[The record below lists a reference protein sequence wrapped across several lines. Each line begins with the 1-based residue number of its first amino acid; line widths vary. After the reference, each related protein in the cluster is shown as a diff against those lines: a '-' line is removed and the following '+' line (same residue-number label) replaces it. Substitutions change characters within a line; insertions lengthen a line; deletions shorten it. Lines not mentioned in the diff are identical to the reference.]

1 MVKTLQGEAAA
12 PAAAPAPKAPERK
25 RWLAIADRRL
35 SPYAYISPFFLLFL
49 VFGMFPLAYTAWVSL
64 HRWHI
69 FGDREFIGLANYTNL
84 VADPKFITSLVN
96 TFSILVLS
104 TVPQLLLAL
113 LLATVLHR
121 NLLRGAHLFKV
132 GLLMPFIT
140 STVAVAVIFESIFG
154 FNYGIVNAAIELVG
168 LDRINWQANRFASHV
183 AISTM
188 IMWRWTGY
196 NALIYLAALQAIPKD
211 VHEAAAIDGAS
222 RTQQFFLVTI
232 PMLRPVILFTVILS
246 TIGGLQIFAEPMLFN
261 PGISIEGGNA
271 NQFLTTTLYLYGQ
284 AFRQFK
290 FGYASAIAMM
300 LFLIIVLTSLVNYLL
315 ARRIASPS

>member
-1 MVKTLQGEAAA
+1 MLKMLQGSRAAA
-12 PAAAPAPKAPERK
+12 VHDGRR
-25 RWLAIADRRL
+25 RWLAKADRTL
-35 SPYAYISPFFLLFL
+35 SPYAYISPFFLLFF
-49 VFGMFPLAYTAWVSL
+49 VFGMFPLVYTAWVSL

-69 FGDREFIGLANYTNL
+69 FGEREFIGITNYMNL
-84 VADPKFITSLVN
+84 VTDPKFITSLAN

-113 LLATVLHR
+113 VLATVLHR
-121 NLLRGAHLFKV
+121 NLLKGAHLFKV

-154 FNYGIVNAAIELVG
+154 LNYGIVNAVVELIG
-168 LDRINWQANRFASHV
+168 LDRVNWQSDRFASHV

-196 NALIYLAALQAIPKD
+196 NALIYLAGLQAIPKD

-222 RTQQFFLVTI
+222 RAQQLFLVTI
-232 PMLRPVILFTVILS
+232 PMLRPVILFTIILS
-246 TIGGLQIFAEPMLFN
+246 TIGGLQIFAEPMLFQ
-261 PGISIEGGNA
+261 PGIGIEGGNA

-300 LFLIIVLTSLVNYLL
+300 LFVIIVLTSLVNYVL
-315 ARRIASPS
+315 ARRISSPS

>member
-1 MVKTLQGEAAA
+1 MLKMLQGGRAAA
-12 PAAAPAPKAPERK
+12 DGDGRR
-25 RWLAIADRRL
+25 RWLAVADRTL
-35 SPYAYISPFFLLFL
+35 SPYAYISPFFLLFF
-49 VFGMFPLAYTAWVSL
+49 VFGMFPLVYTAWVSL

-69 FGDREFIGLANYTNL
+69 FGDREFIGILNYTNL
-84 VADPKFITSLVN
+84 FSDPKFITSLVN

-104 TVPQLLLAL
+104 TLPQLLLAL
-113 LLATVLHR
+113 VVATVLHR
-121 NLLRGAHLFKV
+121 NLLRGAHLLKV

-154 FNYGIVNAAIELVG
+154 LNYGIVNALVELVG
-168 LDRINWQANRFASHV
+168 LDRINWQSDRFASHV

-196 NALIYLAALQAIPKD
+196 NALIYLAGLQAIPKD

-222 RTQQFFLVTI
+222 RWQQLFHVTI

-246 TIGGLQIFAEPMLFN
+246 TIGGLQIFAEPMLFQ
-261 PGISIEGGNA
+261 PGVGIEGGNA

-290 FGYASAIAMM
+290 FGYASAVAMM
-300 LFLIIVLTSLVNYLL
+300 LFVIIVLTSLVNYAL
-315 ARRIASPS
+315 ARRISSPS